1 MLLLQLFMGVISITA
16 IASLALVSENE
27 RSAQE
32 LKEQVLLKNQ
42 AYIQV
47 DRINKDL
54 ENISESRTRVE
65 ANRETNLLNQ
75 QLTVENLC
83 MSSELEITG
92 RLQEMI
98 LPIAKELKST
108 ESLDIVGFMESAAE
122 VGGDYYDVLQQNA
135 HIKIAIG
142 DITRL

>member
-54 ENISESRTRVE
+54 ENISESR
-65 ANRETNLLNQ
+65 
-75 QLTVENLC
+75 
-83 MSSELEITG
+83 
-92 RLQEMI
+92 
-98 LPIAKELKST
+98 
-108 ESLDIVGFMESAAE
+108 
-122 VGGDYYDVLQQNA
+122 
-135 HIKIAIG
+135 
-142 DITRL
+142 

>member
-1 MLLLQLFMGVISITA
+1 
-16 IASLALVSENE
+16 
-27 RSAQE
+27 
-32 LKEQVLLKNQ
+32 
-42 AYIQV
+42 
-47 DRINKDL
+47 
-54 ENISESRTRVE
+54 
-65 ANRETNLLNQ
+65 
-75 QLTVENLC
+75 

>member
-1 MLLLQLFMGVISITA
+1 MLLQLFMGVISITA

-54 ENISESRTRVE
+54 ENISESR
-65 ANRETNLLNQ
+65 
-75 QLTVENLC
+75 
-83 MSSELEITG
+83 
-92 RLQEMI
+92 
-98 LPIAKELKST
+98 
-108 ESLDIVGFMESAAE
+108 
-122 VGGDYYDVLQQNA
+122 
-135 HIKIAIG
+135 
-142 DITRL
+142 

>member
-16 IASLALVSENE
+16 IASLALVSQNE

-54 ENISESRTRVE
+54 ENISESR
-65 ANRETNLLNQ
+65 
-75 QLTVENLC
+75 
-83 MSSELEITG
+83 
-92 RLQEMI
+92 
-98 LPIAKELKST
+98 
-108 ESLDIVGFMESAAE
+108 
-122 VGGDYYDVLQQNA
+122 
-135 HIKIAIG
+135 
-142 DITRL
+142 

>member
-1 MLLLQLFMGVISITA
+1 VLLLQLFMGVISITA

-54 ENISESRTRVE
+54 ENISESR
-65 ANRETNLLNQ
+65 
-75 QLTVENLC
+75 
-83 MSSELEITG
+83 
-92 RLQEMI
+92 
-98 LPIAKELKST
+98 
-108 ESLDIVGFMESAAE
+108 
-122 VGGDYYDVLQQNA
+122 
-135 HIKIAIG
+135 
-142 DITRL
+142 

>member
-47 DRINKDL
+47 DRINNTTDKL
-54 ENISESRTRVE
+54 GQRWSRSYKVCG
-65 ANRETNLLNQ
+65 N
-75 QLTVENLC
+75 
-83 MSSELEITG
+83 
-92 RLQEMI
+92 
-98 LPIAKELKST
+98 
-108 ESLDIVGFMESAAE
+108 
-122 VGGDYYDVLQQNA
+122 
-135 HIKIAIG
+135 
-142 DITRL
+142 